1 MENKVHQEEEI
12 EIDLL
17 RLFHALLSRIWSII
31 LVAFIFAIG
40 AAAFTKFCIAPTYKS
55 TSTMLV
61 LSKETTLTSLADLQL
76 GSQLTE
82 DYKVLITSRP
92 VLQTVINNL
101 EMDMEYID
109 LEENITIVNPEDTR
123 ILEITV
129 TMPDPKMAAAVVNE
143 LAGEASEFIGDKMEV
158 TPPKIIEEGEVPLKK
173 SAPSTAKNT
182 ILGFLIGAFLICGV
196 IVVLELLN
204 DSVKSEED
212 IERYLGLPTLAV
224 VPLRGSRERGKG
236 RKKEAG
242 KKSR

>member
-1 MENKVHQEEEI
+1 MENKVYQEEEI

-17 RLFHALLSRIWSII
+17 RLVHALLDRIWMII
-31 LVAFIFAIG
+31 LVAVIFAFG
-40 AAAFTKFCIAPTYKS
+40 AAAFTKFLIAPTYES

-76 GSQLTE
+76 GSQLTQ

-92 VLQTVINNL
+92 VLQAVIDNL
-101 EMDMEYID
+101 ELDMEYTD
-109 LEENITIVNPEDTR
+109 LEKNIKIVNPDDTR

-129 TMPDPKMAAAVVNE
+129 TMPDPEMAAAVVNE
-143 LAGEASEFIGDKMEV
+143 LSQEASEYIGDKMEV
-158 TPPKIIEEGEVPLKK
+158 TQPKIIEDGEVPLKK

-182 ILGFLIGAFLICGV
+182 ILGFLLGTFLMCGI

-204 DSVKSEED
+204 DSIKTEED

-224 VPLRGSRERGKG
+224 VPKRGCNEKG
-236 RKKEAG
+236 
-242 KKSR
+242 KSRKRKAK